1 MTQAHQAVSRA
12 EKEGLIEAEGE
23 QQVGVILKVQQVI
36 EQQLLQFAQEL
47 AQLDQIAQQYAPQ
60 PQMPPDSSMQVAQ
73 LNAQTQ
79 QAALQQRAQTDA
91 QRLQI
96 EQQKAAQKAQLDAAT
111 LADKQQARAEE
122 MQREQLRQ
130 AAENER
136 TTAEIDSRLQM
147 NTDDNV
153 TAMRL
158 AAAEIASGEKVAVST
173 GTGINPNP

>member
-1 MTQAHQAVSRA
+1 
-12 EKEGLIEAEGE
+12 
-23 QQVGVILKVQQVI
+23 VQQLV
-36 EQQLLQFAQEL
+36 EQQLGQYAELLAAIDQE
-47 AQLDQIAQQYAPQ
+47 AQQYAPQ
-60 PQMPPDSSMQVAQ
+60 PQMPPDTSMQVAQ
-73 LNAQTQ
+73 LNAQIQ
-79 QAALQQRAQTDA
+79 QAALQQRSQTDA

-96 EQQKAAQKAQLDAAT
+96 QQQTAAQKAQLDAAS

-136 TTAEIDSRLQM
+136 TAAEISARVSMNDS
-147 NTDDNV
+147 DNA

-158 AAAEIASGEKVAVST
+158 AAAEIQTGERIAVST